1 MITLKSYVGG
11 QWALGSGLAETL
23 RNPATEEV
31 LGSVAAQGIDRAG
44 AMAFARAKG
53 GPALRAMTFAARG
66 AMLKAMSDALTAHRN
81 ELLDLAVTSGGN
93 TRGDAKFDVDGAIFT
108 LSAYAELG
116 QTLGE
121 TKVIVDGEGIPL
133 GRTPRFHGQHLQV
146 ARHGVAVHINAFNF
160 PAWGLAEKAACALLA
175 GMPVVSKPATS
186 SALVAHRIMEVLVE
200 AQALP
205 EGALQLLVGGVGD
218 LLSHVSYQDVVAFTG
233 SSETGIKI
241 RSLPQVI
248 GHSVRVNVEADSLN
262 AAILGPDVAP
272 ADETYELFLKDVL
285 RDMTQKAGQKCTAIR
300 RVLVPLA
307 VADRVRDDLVDR
319 LAGIVVG
326 NPTHERVRMGPL
338 ATAAQRD
345 DVREGISALARD
357 GRLVFGTG
365 EVEAVGSPAG
375 KGFFV
380 SPALVELE
388 AGAGAPSVHGR
399 EVFGP
404 VATVVPYSGQADE
417 AATIVARGQGGLVS
431 SVYSEDPAFS
441 SDVVLGLAPYHGR
454 VFLGSA
460 KIAEQSPGPGTVL
473 PQLVHGGPGRA
484 GGGEELGGIRGLAF
498 YMQRVALEGS
508 RPLIEKIAAAKS

>member
-1 MITLKSYVGG
+1 MITLKSYVCGEWVSG
-11 QWALGSGLAETL
+11 TGLAEIL
-23 RNPATEEV
+23 RNPATEEE
-31 LGSVAAQGIDRAG
+31 LATVAAQGIDRAG
-44 AMAFARAKG
+44 ALAFARAQG

-66 AMLKAMSDALTAHRN
+66 AMLKAMSDALSAHRN

-121 TKVIVDGEGIPL
+121 TRVIVDGEGIAL

-146 ARHGVAVHINAFNF
+146 TRHGAAIHINAFNF

-186 SALVAHRIMEVLVE
+186 SALVAHRIMEVLVD
-200 AQALP
+200 AQTLP
-205 EGALQLLVGGVGD
+205 PGALQLLVGGVGD

-241 RSLPQVI
+241 RSLPSVI

-272 ADETYELFLKDVL
+272 GDETYELFLKDVL

-300 RVLVPLA
+300 RVLVPLS

-326 NPTHERVRMGPL
+326 NPVNERVRMGPL
-338 ATAAQRD
+338 ATSAQRD

-388 AGAGAPSVHGR
+388 AGAEAPSVHGR

-404 VATVVPYSGQADE
+404 VATVVPYSGRADE
-417 AATIVARGQGGLVS
+417 AARVVARGHGGLVS
-431 SVYSEDPAFS
+431 SVYSEDAAFTAE
-441 SDVVLGLAPYHGR
+441 VVLGLAPYHGR
-454 VFLGSA
+454 LFLGSA
-460 KIAEQSPGPGTVL
+460 KIAEHSPGPGTVL

-484 GGGEELGGIRGLAF
+484 GGGEELGGLRGLAF
-498 YMQRVALEGS
+498 YMQRTALEGS
-508 RPLIEKIAAAKS
+508 RPLIERIAGA